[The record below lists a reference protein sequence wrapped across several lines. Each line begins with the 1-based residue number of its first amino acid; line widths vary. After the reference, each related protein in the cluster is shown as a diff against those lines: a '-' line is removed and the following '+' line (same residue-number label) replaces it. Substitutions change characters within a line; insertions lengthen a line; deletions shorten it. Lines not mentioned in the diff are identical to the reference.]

1 VVLPSPKRGQV
12 HDACSCCAAAAAEAA
27 LPDLASEVR
36 NRCAATMAWAAV
48 SPGRLAKAAAA
59 PQVEAVAAP
68 QVEAVAVPQVEG
80 QEGVNPLGKRR
91 RRCRMQLRCGQN
103 CDVGGRCE
111 AAAAAHRGEFGDQ
124 KEMAAVAAA
133 ALKMPPCLRSR

>member
-1 VVLPSPKRGQV
+1 MVLPSPKRGQV
-12 HDACSCCAAAAAEAA
+12 HDACSCCAAAAEEVAP
-27 LPDLASEVR
+27 PDLASEVR

-59 PQVEAVAAP
+59 
-68 QVEAVAVPQVEG
+68 PQVEG

-111 AAAAAHRGEFGDQ
+111 AAAAAHRGELGDQ

-133 ALKMPPCLRSR
+133 TLKMPPCLRIR

>member
-1 VVLPSPKRGQV
+1 MVLPSPKRGQV
-12 HDACSCCAAAAAEAA
+12 HDACSCCAAAAAEVA

-48 SPGRLAKAAAA
+48 SPGHLAKAAAA

-68 QVEAVAVPQVEG
+68 QVEAVAAPQVEAVAAPQVEAVAAPQVEG
-80 QEGVNPLGKRR
+80 QEGLNPLGTRR

-103 CDVGGRCE
+103 GDVGGRCE
-111 AAAAAHRGEFGDQ
+111 AAVAAHRGE
-124 KEMAAVAAA
+124 
-133 ALKMPPCLRSR
+133 LRHQN

>member
-1 VVLPSPKRGQV
+1 MVLPSPKRGQV

-36 NRCAATMAWAAV
+36 NRCAATIAWAAV

-59 PQVEAVAAP
+59 
-68 QVEAVAVPQVEG
+68 PQVEG

-103 CDVGGRCE
+103 CDVGGRC
-111 AAAAAHRGEFGDQ
+111 
-124 KEMAAVAAA
+124 
-133 ALKMPPCLRSR
+133 